1 MSELDEIKAR
11 LEAARGL
18 AWHSYRLT
26 RYEDGRVDYAVAPS
40 PLERT
45 HFSKGDVE
53 FMVAA
58 REDMAKL
65 LAVVEAIRK
74 DWTPAIMA
82 EAARTTASH
91 MTGKG
96 REEWLELAAA
106 WDGLA
111 EKLEAIEAE

>member
-1 MSELDEIKAR
+1 MSRLPEIKAR
-11 LEAARGL
+11 LKACENTG
-18 AWHSYRLT
+18 Y
-26 RYEDGRVDYAVAPS
+26 GS
-40 PLERT
+40 PA
-45 HFSKGDVE
+45 
-53 FMVAA
+53 MV
-58 REDMAKL
+58 EDMKLL

-96 REEWLELAAA
+96 REEWLELAEA
-106 WDGLA
+106 WEGLA